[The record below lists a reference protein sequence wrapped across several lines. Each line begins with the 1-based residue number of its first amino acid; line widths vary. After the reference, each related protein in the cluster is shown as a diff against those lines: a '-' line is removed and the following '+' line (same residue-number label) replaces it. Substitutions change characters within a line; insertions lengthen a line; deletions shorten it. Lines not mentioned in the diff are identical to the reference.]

1 MRISRVRLADM
12 PITQKGH
19 QTGKTLISGS
29 QIYKSRKQ
37 QFPRC
42 QCSHVTKKC
51 LAPTFF
57 NREFFIRL
65 IRMAAL
71 AAVGL
76 GCGLNA
82 HAQRNAWP
90 HDLPAAHSWF
100 MCSSPNGEPMVAW
113 VSEKKTVVAVS
124 ALREGVALPDYATPM
139 LRQASAD
146 RRLIQPAT
154 PGYEVTIKE
163 YGPVQTGLLK
173 VGSVELTCS
182 SGRDE

>member
-1 MRISRVRLADM
+1 VRVADI
-12 PITQKGH
+12 PITQNGH
-19 QTGKTLISGS
+19 QTGKVLISKS
-29 QIYKSRKQ
+29 EIYKSREQ

-57 NREFFIRL
+57 NREFFMRL

-90 HDLPAAHSWF
+90 QDLPAAHSWF

-154 PGYEVTIKE
+154 AGYEVTIKE
-163 YGPVQTGLLK
+163 YGPVQTGILK

>member
-1 MRISRVRLADM
+1 MRVADI
-12 PITQKGH
+12 PITQNGH
-19 QTGKTLISGS
+19 QTGKVLISKS
-29 QIYKSRKQ
+29 EIYKSREQ

-42 QCSHVTKKC
+42 QCSHVTQKC
-51 LAPTFF
+51 SAPTFF
-57 NREFFIRL
+57 NREFFMRL
-65 IRMAAL
+65 IRIAAL

-113 VSEKKTVVAVS
+113 VSEKKAVVAVS
-124 ALREGVALPDYATPM
+124 ALREGVALPDYASPM
-139 LRQASAD
+139 LQQASAD

-154 PGYEVTIKE
+154 TGYQVIIKE
-163 YGPVQTGLLK
+163 YGPVQTGLPQPDAVRAAL
-173 VGSVELTCS
+173 VRGTA
-182 SGRDE
+182 